1 MHRVADEVK
10 EFFVPTAR
18 CFKGF
23 SILLAIWGCASLLIC
38 GLVPSIILVHNPLPK
53 SQQYGGDLVRAKKA
67 AWTLLWQLSS
77 RNLACLEI
85 LTFKTGMRPSLL
97 QPIRNPSYSF
107 AETNDTMGVT
117 VDPEILDKRDKA
129 ELLRWITLGI
139 GAGFLSISAI
149 NFIMFMKYKRMEDYH
164 H

>member
-1 MHRVADEVK
+1 MKSKNSLFQQPGVSKAFPSCLPFGVAPLSSSVDLFLPLSWFIIHSQRVNME
-10 EFFVPTAR
+10 ET
-18 CFKGF
+18 
-23 SILLAIWGCASLLIC
+23 
-38 GLVPSIILVHNPLPK
+38 
-53 SQQYGGDLVRAKKA
+53 LVRAKKA
-67 AWTLLWQLSS
+67 AWTRLWQLTS

-85 LTFKTGMRPSLL
+85 PTFTTGMRTSL
-97 QPIRNPSYSF
+97 QPIHNPSYSF
-107 AETNDTMGVT
+107 AETNDTTGLT